1 MTTSPSRRLRLAA
14 LALALSAVTGLA
26 GAQVFSQ
33 PDTDFKGNVR
43 AASQVVLPGSEV
55 ELNGSGFKPGQ
66 HAEKKVAQQN
76 AAANK
81 PAFRK
86 ASKRG

>member
-1 MTTSPSRRLRLAA
+1 MTDKPSNPTAEAMKKALAA
-14 LALALSAVTGLA
+14 RKS
-26 GAQVFSQ
+26 
-33 PDTDFKGNVR
+33 
-43 AASQVVLPGSEV
+43 ASQTPSDG
-55 ELNGSGFKPGQ
+55 GFKPGR
-66 HAEKKVAQQN
+66 HPEKAMARQS

>member
-1 MTTSPSRRLRLAA
+1 MTDTPDVPSPSNPTAEAMKRALAAKKAGGSGATTS
-14 LALALSAVTGLA
+14 G
-26 GAQVFSQ
+26 
-33 PDTDFKGNVR
+33 
-43 AASQVVLPGSEV
+43 
-55 ELNGSGFKPGQ
+55 GFKPGQ
-66 HAEKKVAQQN
+66 HEEKRVARQN

>member
-1 MTTSPSRRLRLAA
+1 MTNKTTNPTAEAMKKALAA
-14 LALALSAVTGLA
+14 KKSAA
-26 GAQVFSQ
+26 GAPS
-33 PDTDFKGNVR
+33 
-43 AASQVVLPGSEV
+43 
-55 ELNGSGFKPGQ
+55 SGAFKPAQ
-66 HAEKKVAQQN
+66 HAEKAMAKQS

>member
-1 MTTSPSRRLRLAA
+1 MTEKPSNPTAEAMKKALAA
-14 LALALSAVTGLA
+14 KKA
-26 GAQVFSQ
+26 G
-33 PDTDFKGNVR
+33 G
-43 AASQVVLPGSEV
+43 
-55 ELNGSGFKPGQ
+55 GFKPGQ
-66 HAEKKVAQQN
+66 HAEKVIARQN

>member
-1 MTTSPSRRLRLAA
+1 MTDKPSNPTAEAMKKALAA
-14 LALALSAVTGLA
+14 KKAGSGTHSAG
-26 GAQVFSQ
+26 
-33 PDTDFKGNVR
+33 
-43 AASQVVLPGSEV
+43 
-55 ELNGSGFKPGQ
+55 GFKPGQ

>member
-1 MTTSPSRRLRLAA
+1 MCDDGGMTDETNAATDALKRALAA
-14 LALALSAVTGLA
+14 KKASA
-26 GAQVFSQ
+26 GA
-33 PDTDFKGNVR
+33 
-43 AASQVVLPGSEV
+43 ASSG
-55 ELNGSGFKPGQ
+55 GFKPAR
-66 HAEKKVAQQN
+66 HEEKAVARQN

>member
-1 MTTSPSRRLRLAA
+1 MTEKPSNPTAEAMKKALAA
-14 LALALSAVTGLA
+14 KKAGGSAPSG
-26 GAQVFSQ
+26 G
-33 PDTDFKGNVR
+33 
-43 AASQVVLPGSEV
+43 
-55 ELNGSGFKPGQ
+55 GFKFGQ
-66 HAEKKVAQQN
+66 HAEKVIARQN